1 MCTWNKKGTIEKE
14 RIYASIKYIRMCVLK
29 SIVSKDHD
37 FITRDQGA
45 PFFIQKPCINTDKS
59 Y

>member
-1 MCTWNKKGTIEKE
+1 MKQEGNNAKGKDICIYKYVIMCF
-14 RIYASIKYIRMCVLK
+14 LK